1 MNSVWRR
8 ASSRVAARSFQKKS
22 VIPFFFETWLA
33 GRLKLG
39 NQHPHT
45 MGSIYNLAVLLK
57 SMDKFEEAEEL
68 FREELAAC
76 NSPSMLSMSFS
87 LRRCVQ
93 KPGS

>member
-1 MNSVWRR
+1 M
-8 ASSRVAARSFQKKS
+8 
-22 VIPFFFETWLA
+22 IPFFVETWLA

-39 NQHPHT
+39 TQHPNT
-45 MGSIYNLAVLLK
+45 MMTIYNLAVLLK
-57 SMDKFEEAEEL
+57 SMKKFEEAEEL